1 MCSEY
6 RLASGIKQESLTNG
20 KENNRNDRNGRRKM
34 KAEKTGVC
42 EMCASVREL
51 M

>member
-1 MCSEY
+1 MCSEN

-20 KENNRNDRNGRRKM
+20 KEKESNRKENNRNDRNGRRNM

-42 EMCASVREL
+42 ECV
-51 M
+51 